1 MRRIVAPLLMLLLL
15 CPGVARA
22 RSGGVTTLD
31 MLDGPGTCSHVACH
45 GSAAIELVAVEI
57 RGPDQL
63 EPGETTMYSIRMME
77 LAAGGLQVGTGI
89 NLALFLD
96 GDQMP
101 IDPQLEDD
109 PDFPLNLQVRN
120 GEITH
125 AANTNLLSAPDG
137 GVGVF
142 VYDVPITAPSQ
153 EGTLVIMAT
162 MNSFNQNFNTSG
174 DHWSRADKIIF
185 VPEPTRGVM
194 LRSSVIVLTLLHRVR
209 RRPRLSSRVRRG

>member
-45 GSAAIELVAVEI
+45 GSAAIELVAVDI
-57 RGPDQL
+57 AGPDQL

-77 LAAGGLQVGTGI
+77 LAAGGLQVGTGM

-142 VYDVPITAPSQ
+142 AYDVPITAPSQ

-209 RRPRLSSRVRRG
+209 RRPR